1 MAGEP
6 ERPVRP
12 ARIIE
17 TNDASDG
24 IDAIEAVGKP
34 AFDTKLV
41 LRRLS
46 TDVAALAMVG
56 TTHHATGRQAL
67 CQTLRP
73 SQRSALTRHA
83 PAGQADPTPRP
94 PDRGW

>member
-24 IDAIEAVGKP
+24 IDAIEAVGKL
-34 AFDTKLV
+34 AFDFAQTFIRRGGPRNCRHDASRYQAAGLV
-41 LRRLS
+41 S
-46 TDVAALAMVG
+46 DVAALATVG
-56 TTHHATGRQAL
+56 PDASR
-67 CQTLRP
+67 
-73 SQRSALTRHA
+73 TRR
-83 PAGQADPTPRP
+83 AGGPDPTSA
-94 PDRGW
+94 